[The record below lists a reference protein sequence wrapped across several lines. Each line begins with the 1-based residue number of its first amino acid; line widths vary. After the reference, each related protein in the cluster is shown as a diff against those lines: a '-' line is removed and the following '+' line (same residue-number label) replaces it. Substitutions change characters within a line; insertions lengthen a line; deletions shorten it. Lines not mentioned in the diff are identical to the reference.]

1 MTYREQLETA
11 KEHNLDILDLTIAI
25 EVDVCFGHYQG
36 EKVEPPF
43 EQVCEFVKY
52 IYLKSERTLISD
64 IVDTIQILIDDEE
77 YSWDDILSMS
87 KWDFLQQVADYFPY

>member
-1 MTYREQLETA
+1 MTYKEQLQTA
-11 KEHNLDILDLTIAI
+11 REHKLDILDLTIAN
-25 EVDVCFGHYQG
+25 EVDAYFGHYQG

-43 EQVCEFVKY
+43 EDLCEFVKY

-64 IVDTIQILIDDEE
+64 IVATIQILIDDDE
-77 YSWDDILSMS
+77 YSFDDIFEMN